1 MAVQPV
7 STLSAEPYPELPPA
21 LDSYFQHDTRVKAV
35 SRSSFGGGGGKS
47 MRSTRS
53 SRNGDVVENMITPR
67 LNWSGKLM
75 SNTDSKKFFHL
86 LHANDNGE
94 AVEEKVAEA
103 LPELFAL
110 PDNDVN
116 DSDDEENQAEQS
128 RAASLVMH
136 N

>member
-7 STLSAEPYPELPPA
+7 STLSAEPYSELTPA
-21 LDSYFQHDTRVKAV
+21 LDSNSQHDTRVKAV

-47 MRSTRS
+47 MRS
-53 SRNGDVVENMITPR
+53 SRNGDVVENMIIPR

-75 SNTDSKKFFHL
+75 SNTDSKKFFQL
-86 LHANDNGE
+86 LHANDNDE
-94 AVEEKVAEA
+94 AVKEKLAEA